1 MLNELGILELRTF
14 GFFSCFF
21 AVISFIKYLLYF
33 LGSIVYVISAP
44 MSPIFG
50 LLVDKTGKN
59 LIWVL
64 CAVVTTLASHIML
77 AFTLW
82 NPWIALVMWLLTLR
96 GSGRTVQHVAE
107 AVLGS
112 SDPSAHDSGENNEL
126 ISVSTG

>member
-1 MLNELGILELRTF
+1 M
-14 GFFSCFF
+14 
-21 AVISFIKYLLYF
+21 ISFIKYLLYF
-33 LGSIVYVISAP
+33 LGSVVYVISAP

-59 LIWVL
+59 IIWVL

-82 NPWIALVMWLLTLR
+82 NPWIAMVMWLLTLR

-112 SDPSAHDSGENNEL
+112 SDCSARDSGADNDL

>member
-14 GFFSCFF
+14 GFFFFF

-33 LGSIVYVISAP
+33 LGSVVYVISAP

-59 LIWVL
+59 IIWVL

-82 NPWIALVMWLLTLR
+82 NPGIAMVMWLLTPR

-107 AVLGS
+107 AVLGL
-112 SDPSAHDSGENNEL
+112 L
-126 ISVSTG
+126 IAVLVIVGQTDLMFVSTG